1 MAKRIEAVKQ
11 TPNATD
17 EEKQAAV
24 NQINQLK
31 DQAFNQI
38 NQNQTNDQVDA
49 TTNQAINAI
58 DNVEAEVVIKPKA
71 IADIE
76 KAVKE
81 KQQQIDN
88 SLDSTDNEKEVASQA
103 LAKEKEKEKALATID
118 QAQTNSQVNQA
129 ATNGVSAIK
138 IIQPE
143 TKVKP
148 AAREKNQ
155 SKSE

>member
-1 MAKRIEAVKQ
+1 MQLTKKSRLLLIKSINLKIE
-11 TPNATD
+11 
-17 EEKQAAV
+17 
-24 NQINQLK
+24 
-31 DQAFNQI
+31 AFNQI

-49 TTNQAINAI
+49 TTNQAVNAI

-103 LAKEKEKEKALATID
+103 LAKEKKKHL
-118 QAQTNSQVNQA
+118 QLL
-129 ATNGVSAIK
+129 
-138 IIQPE
+138 
-143 TKVKP
+143 TKLKRIV
-148 AAREKNQ
+148 R
-155 SKSE
+155 